1 MKITEGKIKGLL
13 VIEPKVFNDDRGYFF
28 ESFNQ
33 KIWSQYFNGKP
44 PVFVQDNESLSSKN
58 TLRGLHF
65 QNPPHAQGKL
75 VRVTNGSVLDVAVDL
90 RKGSKTYGKHEK
102 IVLSEENKLQF
113 YIPEGFAHGFLALE
127 ENTRFI
133 YKCTDFYNPNCE
145 ESILWSDKNLAI
157 DWGNNSPQLS
167 PKDKEAQNFIN
178 FESKFFN
185 Y

>member
-13 VIEPKVFNDDRGYFF
+13 VIEPKVFKDDRGYFF
-28 ESFNQ
+28 ESFNH
-33 KIWSQYFNGKP
+33 KIWSRYFNGNP
-44 PVFVQDNESLSSKN
+44 PIFVQDNESLSTKN

-75 VRVTNGSVLDVAVDL
+75 VRVTQGSALDVAVDL
-90 RKGSKTYGKHEK
+90 RKDSKTYGQHQKL
-102 IVLSEENKLQF
+102 VLSAENKLQF

-127 ENTRFI
+127 DNTRFI

-157 DWGNNSPQLS
+157 DWGNTSPQLS